1 MPVLD
6 WIGKAQVVNHA
17 NEVPFHV
24 LERSYSYGGKGKTT
38 QDNGSGNRIIHG
50 DNLLALKSLLPEYE
64 GRVKC
69 IYIDKRLPFL
79 IQSCEEVQSPKT
91 VDIQAFGDF
100 AFSRKAA

>member
-24 LERSYSYGGKGKTT
+24 LERSYSYGEKGKTKK
-38 QDNGSGNRIIHG
+38 DNGSGNRIIHG
-50 DNLLALKSLLPEYE
+50 DNLVALKSLLPEYE

-69 IYIDKRLPFL
+69 IYIK
-79 IQSCEEVQSPKT
+79 K
-91 VDIQAFGDF
+91 
-100 AFSRKAA
+100 